1 MKFLQIVN
9 SNCYFQEVNL
19 NNRVLHHPTGCVPN
33 SFEHVF
39 NPDATAAAE
48 ESFWG
53 FSCCASHKGRPD
65 AELAEGRDG
74 VQSRGKKWEMSHLIS
89 LVLQLKGILNDEC

>member
-1 MKFLQIVN
+1 MCFSDTLANFCSTNQRTMKFLQVVN

-65 AELAEGRDG
+65 AELAEGRW
-74 VQSRGKKWEMSHLIS
+74 RTE
-89 LVLQLKGILNDEC
+89 

>member
-9 SNCYFQEVNL
+9 SNYYFQEVNL

-65 AELAEGRDG
+65 AELAEGRWRTEQQGEKVGDE
-74 VQSRGKKWEMSHLIS
+74 SSHLPS
-89 LVLQLKGILNDEC
+89 TPTERNSE

>member
-1 MKFLQIVN
+1 MKFLLHLVN
-9 SNCYFQEVNL
+9 SNCYVRLNL
-19 NNRVLHHPTGCVPN
+19 NYRSFRHPTGCVPN

-39 NPDATAAAE
+39 NPDADWEEE

-65 AELAEGRDG
+65 AELAEGSTRWRTYIVG
-74 VQSRGKKWEMSHLIS
+74 GKS
-89 LVLQLKGILNDEC
+89 GR